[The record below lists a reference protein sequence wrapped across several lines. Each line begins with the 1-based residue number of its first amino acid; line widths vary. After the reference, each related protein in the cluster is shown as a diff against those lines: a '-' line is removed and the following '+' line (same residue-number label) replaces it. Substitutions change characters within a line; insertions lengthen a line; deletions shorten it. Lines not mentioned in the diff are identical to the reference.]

1 MNRSILVILFVLLL
15 YNCKDRSR
23 PQEPIPPYNYSVEEV
38 RFENFE
44 DNSSLA
50 GTLTIPKNTNKFP
63 TVILISGSGL
73 QDRDETVYGHKP
85 FKVFA
90 HHLTSS
96 GIAVLRYDERS
107 VGGSKGSLKNVTT
120 ETFANDA
127 YAGIEFLKEK
137 ENIDPSKIGIIGH
150 SEGGL
155 VGSLLASRHSEI
167 SFLIL
172 LAAPGVPFDELLINA
187 HENKLRKE
195 GKSEEIVQAGNDLLE
210 RLFRQI
216 KKGEGYSRTKKE
228 LAKIVNDWRSQ
239 LNGETKDDF
248 EDFIDENPQWIN
260 YVTDEWATKWF
271 EYISHLDPRII
282 IEKIS
287 CPVLALNGNK
297 DIQVVAE
304 TNLSAI
310 EKSLKKGGNK
320 NYEVHYLENLNHLFQ
335 NCETGFRDE
344 YSIIEETF
352 SPAAMEL
359 ISDWIMESNK

>member
-1 MNRSILVILFVLLL
+1 MILLVFLLI
-15 YNCKDRSR
+15 NCRDNSR
-23 PQEPIPPYNYSVEEV
+23 PQEPSPPYNYSVEEV
-38 RFENFE
+38 RFENLE

-50 GTLTIPKNTNKFP
+50 GTLTIPKNTTNFP
-63 TVILISGSGL
+63 TVILLSGSGL

-85 FKVFA
+85 FKVLA

-137 ENIDPSKIGIIGH
+137 VNIDPSKIGLIGH

-172 LAAPGVPFDELLINA
+172 LAAPGVPIDELLINA
-187 HENKLRKE
+187 HENKLRRE
-195 GKSEEIVQAGNDLLE
+195 GKSEEIVQAGNELLE

-228 LAKIVNDWRSQ
+228 LGKIVNEWRSE
-239 LNGETKDDF
+239 LSGEVKDDF
-248 EDFIDENPQWIN
+248 DNFIDENPKWIK
-260 YVTDEWATKWF
+260 YMTDEWATKWC
-271 EYISHLDPRII
+271 EYISSLDPRTII
-282 IEKIS
+282 DKIS
-287 CPVLALNGNK
+287 CPVLALNGKK
-297 DIQVVAE
+297 DIQVLAE

-310 EKSLKKGGNK
+310 ENSLAKGGNK

-344 YSIIEETF
+344 YAIIEETF
-352 SPAAMEL
+352 SREAMTL
-359 ISDWIMESNK
+359 ISDWIQNNIK